1 MRTAER
7 LKKIPPYL
15 FMELRNKIAKARAA
29 GVDVI
34 SLAIGDPV
42 EPTPGRVI
50 EELARAARDPAN
62 HRYPTD
68 EEKGMLLF
76 RQAVAKWYADRYQA
90 ILDPATEVLAL
101 IGSKEGCHHFV
112 LARVNP
118 GDVVL
123 MTDPGYPAY
132 RASILMAGGEPVNV
146 PIRAENGYLPRLGE
160 IPTDVA
166 RQATAMFLNYPN
178 NPTGATA
185 TPAFLRELVEFAR
198 QYDIA
203 ICYDNPY
210 IEVVFDAEKPLSFLS
225 IPGAKDVGVELNS
238 LSKPFNMTGWRLG
251 MALGNKDLIAAISQ
265 VKENT
270 DSGVFNAIQFAG
282 IAALSGCAENI
293 GHMLGIY
300 ARRRALVLQTLADIG
315 IRFQPSRG
323 TFYLWVPTPRDMS
336 SIDCATLL
344 FEKAHIVVAA
354 GTAYGQ
360 YGEGFVRFSLTV
372 PDDRLQ
378 VAMERIRKTL
388 TPVVG

>member
-1 MRTAER
+1 
-7 LKKIPPYL
+7 
-15 FMELRNKIAKARAA
+15 
-29 GVDVI
+29 
-34 SLAIGDPV
+34 
-42 EPTPGRVI
+42 
-50 EELARAARDPAN
+50 
-62 HRYPTD
+62 
-68 EEKGMLLF
+68 
-76 RQAVAKWYADRYQA
+76 
-90 ILDPATEVLAL
+90 
-101 IGSKEGCHHFV
+101 
-112 LARVNP
+112 
-118 GDVVL
+118 
-123 MTDPGYPAY
+123 
-132 RASILMAGGEPVNV
+132 
-146 PIRAENGYLPRLGE
+146 
-160 IPTDVA
+160 
-166 RQATAMFLNYPN
+166 MFLNYPN

-210 IEVVFDAEKPLSFLS
+210 IEVVFDGEKPLSFLS

-282 IAALSGCAENI
+282 ITALSRLRREHRA
-293 GHMLGIY
+293 H
-300 ARRRALVLQTLADIG
+300 ARHLRAAARSWCCRRLADVG

-323 TFYLWVPTPRDMS
+323 TFYLWVPTPKNMS
-336 SIDCATLL
+336 SIEFATLL

-372 PDDRLQ
+372 PDDRLH
-378 VAMERIRKTL
+378 VAMERMRTAMK
-388 TPVVG
+388 

>member
-1 MRTAER
+1 MQSADR

-15 FMELRNKIAKARAA
+15 FMELRNKIAQARAA

-42 EPTPGRVI
+42 EPTPDPVI

-68 EEKGMLLF
+68 EEKGMLAF
-76 RQAVAKWYADRYQA
+76 RQAVSKWYADRYQVQ
-90 ILDPATEVLAL
+90 LDPASEVLAL

-118 GDVVL
+118 GESVL

-132 RASILMAGGEPVNV
+132 RASILLAGGEPVNI
-146 PIRAENGYLPRLGE
+146 PIRAENHYLPELAD
-160 IPTDVA
+160 IPTAVA
-166 RQATAMFLNYPN
+166 RAASAMFLNYPN

-185 TPAFLRELVEFAR
+185 TPGFLREVVEFAR
-198 QYDIA
+198 QYDLA
-203 ICYDNPY
+203 VCYDNPY
-210 IEVVFDAEKPLSFLS
+210 IEVVFDGERPLSFLS
-225 IPGAKDVGVELNS
+225 VPGAKDVGVELNS

-251 MALGNKDLIAAISQ
+251 MAVGNPDLIAAISQ

-282 IAALSGCAENI
+282 ISALSRCGENI
-293 GHMLGIY
+293 GHMLAIY
-300 ARRRALVLQTLADIG
+300 ARRRAVVMQALADIG
-315 IRFQPSRG
+315 IRFDPPRG
-323 TFYLWVPTPRDMS
+323 TFYLWVPVPKGMS
-336 SIDCATLL
+336 SIQFATAL

-360 YGEGFVRFSLTV
+360 YGEGYVRFSLTV
-372 PDDRLQ
+372 ADDRLRE
-378 VAMERIRKTL
+378 AMERLRRAL
-388 TPVVG
+388 G

>member
-1 MRTAER
+1 MRTADR

-15 FMELRNKIAKARAA
+15 FMELRNKIAKARTA

-42 EPTPGRVI
+42 EPTPGPVI
-50 EELARAARDPAN
+50 DELARAAHDPAN

-68 EEKGMLLF
+68 EEKGMLAF
-76 RQAVAKWYADRYQA
+76 RQAVGKWYADRYQVSV
-90 ILDPATEVLAL
+90 DPATEVLAL

-118 GDVVL
+118 GETVL

-146 PIRAENGYLPRLGE
+146 PIRAENGYLPRLAD
-160 IPTDVA
+160 IPTDTA
-166 RQATAMFLNYPN
+166 RRASAMFLNYPN

-210 IEVVFDAEKPLSFLS
+210 IEVVFDGEKPLSFLS
-225 IPGAKDVGVELNS
+225 VPGAKDVGVELNS

-251 MALGNKDLIAAISQ
+251 MAVGNKDLIAAISQ

-282 IAALSGCAENI
+282 ITALTRCGENI

-300 ARRRALVLQTLADIG
+300 ARRRQLVLQTLAAVGLDF
-315 IRFQPSRG
+315 RPSRG
-323 TFYLWVPTPRDMS
+323 TFYLWVPTPKGMS
-336 SIDCATLL
+336 SIEFATLL

-360 YGEGFVRFSLTV
+360 YGEGFVRFALTV
-372 PDDRLQ
+372 PDDRLRE
-378 VAMERIRKTL
+378 AMNRLRKAL
-388 TPVVG
+388 A